1 MPLGRGQALPVGL
14 IFSVGS
20 AVLAI
25 IIGLLF
31 YKESLTKTELLGVL
45 LGVVAL
51 GLIFW
56 DD

>member
-1 MPLGRGQALPVGL
+1 MQSGMAPVL
-14 IFSVGS
+14 RVAHVFSVGS

-25 IIGLLF
+25 VIGILF
-31 YKESLTKTELLGVL
+31 YKESLTKTDLAGVL
-45 LGVVAL
+45 LGVLAL